1 MRVTPTPLSLPHPT
15 PLHKQHANNKH
26 PCKHPYK
33 HTKTVKKVLGQGQFG
48 TTRLVVDKKTGERL
62 AMKSIGKRKLVTP
75 EDVEDVRREVQIMHH
90 LEGHPNVV
98 ALRGAY
104 EDKHHVHLLME
115 LCS

>member
-1 MRVTPTPLSLPHPT
+1 
-15 PLHKQHANNKH
+15 
-26 PCKHPYK
+26 
-33 HTKTVKKVLGQGQFG
+33 
-48 TTRLVVDKKTGERL
+48 
-62 AMKSIGKRKLVTP
+62 MKSIGKRKLVTP